1 MIHRAM
7 KTNLKAV
14 VCAGL
19 ALGAVLGLAGTMVTS
34 RNARAVCWGVDGV
47 GIVVAASILALSY
60 LQQEKV
66 AVASGFLV
74 LAIGESVILS
84 SAAAS
89 LEASIPSF
97 AAGTALWAAALLM
110 TSIPREFAVWARVAG
125 VIGGVLFAITAIRI
139 FLGTPLT
146 ALARPLPFVAYPFFV
161 LTMAGW
167 IWKVLREG

>member
-1 MIHRAM
+1 MICDTM
-7 KTNLKAV
+7 KTGLKVV
-14 VCAGL
+14 VCVGF
-19 ALGAVLGLAGTMVTS
+19 ALGAVLGLAGTIVAS
-34 RNARAVCWGVDGV
+34 RSARELCWGVDGV
-47 GIVVAASILALSY
+47 GIVVAASILVLTY
-60 LQQEKV
+60 FKQEKV

-74 LAIGESVILS
+74 LAIAESVILS
-84 SAAAS
+84 GTAAS

-110 TSIPREFAVWARVAG
+110 TSIPREFVVWARVTG
-125 VIGGVLFAITAIRI
+125 VIGGALFAITAIRI

-167 IWKVLREG
+167 IWKVMRES